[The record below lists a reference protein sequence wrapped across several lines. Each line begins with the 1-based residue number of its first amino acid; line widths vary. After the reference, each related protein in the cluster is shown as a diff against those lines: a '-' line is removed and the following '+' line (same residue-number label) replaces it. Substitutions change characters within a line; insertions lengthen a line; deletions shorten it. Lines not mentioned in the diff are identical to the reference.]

1 MQAVTF
7 NKPLSALLAFVVGI
21 GSGIVG
27 AAGGFLLV
35 PIMLVVLGIPTR
47 MTIASS
53 LAITFISSIGGTIGK
68 LMTGQVEYY
77 PALILIVSSLIAAP
91 LGARIGGK
99 LNTKFLQIILAV
111 LILATAIKIWMD
123 IL

>member
-1 MQAVTF
+1 
-7 NKPLSALLAFVVGI
+7 
-21 GSGIVG
+21 
-27 AAGGFLLV
+27 
-35 PIMLVVLGIPTR
+35 MLVVLGIPTR

-91 LGARIGGK
+91 LGARIG
-99 LNTKFLQIILAV
+99 AS
-111 LILATAIKIWMD
+111 
-123 IL
+123 